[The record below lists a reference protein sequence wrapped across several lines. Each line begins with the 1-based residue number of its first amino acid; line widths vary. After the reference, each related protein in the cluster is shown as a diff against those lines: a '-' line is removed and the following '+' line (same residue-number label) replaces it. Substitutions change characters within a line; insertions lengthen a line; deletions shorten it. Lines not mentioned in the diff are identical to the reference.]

1 MSQREIL
8 LHVGH
13 GKTGSSFIQSSL
25 ALSGAAL
32 AEAGIAYPIN
42 AKSEQAARAGHIS
55 SGNVGNVEGLIT
67 GTIRQGFKTGH
78 ERVLISSEFL
88 FQSLL
93 TKCISRE
100 FADLRAQFP
109 AALVRVLLYVRD
121 PLDHA
126 VSVYQQRIKR
136 GAFTGT
142 FADSLDRYMI
152 PLRVGQFVEEVNSAG
167 VDITVLNY
175 SRHTKAL
182 LGTFESWLGI
192 PLNTLEKPPFETV
205 NRSMTL
211 AELELQRLFNV
222 FFGKGAGRYVSDPL
236 CNRLPEIRSEVPTLS
251 RDALVAFL
259 AQMEQMIAQN
269 PVAVAIPASE
279 AYRLPASDEVF
290 GCFAPADA
298 GSSFPYAFSSAQLQV
313 IVEAIHSE
321 VQRQLR
327 SKGRVSKA

>member
-1 MSQREIL
+1 
-8 LHVGH
+8 
-13 GKTGSSFIQSSL
+13 
-25 ALSGAAL
+25 
-32 AEAGIAYPIN
+32 
-42 AKSEQAARAGHIS
+42 
-55 SGNVGNVEGLIT
+55 
-67 GTIRQGFKTGH
+67 
-78 ERVLISSEFL
+78 
-88 FQSLL
+88 
-93 TKCISRE
+93 
-100 FADLRAQFP
+100 
-109 AALVRVLLYVRD
+109 
-121 PLDHA
+121 
-126 VSVYQQRIKR
+126 
-136 GAFTGT
+136 
-142 FADSLDRYMI
+142 MI